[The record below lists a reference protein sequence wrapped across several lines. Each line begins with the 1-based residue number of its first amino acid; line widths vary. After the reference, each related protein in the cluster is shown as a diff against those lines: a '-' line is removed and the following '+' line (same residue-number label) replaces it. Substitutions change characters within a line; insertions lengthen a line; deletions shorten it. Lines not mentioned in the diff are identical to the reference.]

1 MCFYFSS
8 DSERVE
14 LSYTGY
20 SINHRAEGT
29 DPPKTG
35 SPSPVMGQGMGGAEG
50 TRGRVMVSVAAVV
63 SAQQLPPHCQ
73 GFGRNGG
80 RDDL

>member
-1 MCFYFSS
+1 MCFYFST

-14 LSYTGY
+14 LSYVGY

-35 SPSPVMGQGMGGAEG
+35 SPSPVMGQGRGGVG
-50 TRGRVMVSVAAVV
+50 RSHGRVMVSVAAVV

-73 GFGRNGG
+73 VFGRNGG
-80 RDDL
+80 RGDL